1 MGWLNDLT
9 LYGPPAIVG
18 SDQTGTLNY
27 NVAEYM
33 MRADVKAALH
43 VRTTMRADI
52 IGHFKPCMTDIY
64 IHIDARMAE
73 YIRTHP
79 YIISTHCMAV
89 AGQII
94 TWICDSSFAASK
106 SAQRSRDVNRSTRF

>member
-43 VRTTMRADI
+43 VRT
-52 IGHFKPCMTDIY
+52 
-64 IHIDARMAE
+64 
-73 YIRTHP
+73 IRSVS
-79 YIISTHCMAV
+79 I
-89 AGQII
+89 
-94 TWICDSSFAASK
+94 
-106 SAQRSRDVNRSTRF
+106 